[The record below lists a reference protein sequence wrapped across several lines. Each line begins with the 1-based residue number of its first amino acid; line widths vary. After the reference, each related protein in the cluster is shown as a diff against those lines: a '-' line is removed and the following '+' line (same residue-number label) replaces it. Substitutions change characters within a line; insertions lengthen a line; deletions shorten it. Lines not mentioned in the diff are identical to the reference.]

1 MKTELPI
8 ERATRDDA
16 VEILALQK
24 LAYQSE
30 AAISNDYSIPPLT
43 QTLDEITAQFDDHVF
58 LKIVDDGCIIGS
70 LRAFQDAHGTC
81 YIGRVIVHPDRQNNG
96 LGTRLLHA
104 IEHTF
109 STARRFELFTGTKS
123 ERNLYLYQKLGYHS
137 FREEA
142 LSDTV
147 RLVYLEKFPQ

>member
-1 MKTELPI
+1 MNTEFSI
-8 ERATRDDA
+8 EQATRGDA
-16 VEILALQK
+16 VDILALQK

-30 AAISNDYSIPPLT
+30 AAIWNDYTIPPLT
-43 QTLDEITAQFDDHVF
+43 QSLDEVTAQFNDHVF
-58 LKIVDDGCIIGS
+58 LKIVDEERIIGS
-70 LRAFQDAHGTC
+70 VRASQDTQGTC
-81 YIGRVIVHPDRQNNG
+81 YIGRVIVHPDHQNKG

-104 IEHTF
+104 IENTF

-123 ERNLYLYQKLGYHS
+123 ERNLYLYQKLGYRP

-142 LSDTV
+142 LNGTV